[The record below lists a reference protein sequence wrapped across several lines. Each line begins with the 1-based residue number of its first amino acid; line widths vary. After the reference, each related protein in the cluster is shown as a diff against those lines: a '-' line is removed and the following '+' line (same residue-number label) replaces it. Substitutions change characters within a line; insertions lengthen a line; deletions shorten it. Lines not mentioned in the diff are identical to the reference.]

1 MARVQG
7 IINELFETGE
17 GQGISVGLATPLNF
31 VPGQYFR
38 AAVDGSGEV
47 LPQIFFPIQKNSLNL
62 TLEPLREGRWQ
73 PGQEISLR
81 GPLGNGFQMPAAVEH
96 VGLISFGSANAALL
110 LPLAA
115 ALLAE
120 GKDVALATAAP
131 LRGLPPALE
140 VLPPEQAQD
149 VTIWADGVAISA
161 WRNDLGQV
169 IERFRG
175 NGSRKLIQ
183 VLVQTDMPCGGV
195 AACGVCALP
204 TKKGWKLTCKDG
216 PVFVLGELA
225 AE

>member
-38 AAVDGSGEV
+38 AAVDGSDEV

-81 GPLGNGFQMPAAVEH
+81 GPLGNGFQMPAAAEH

-110 LPLAA
+110 LPLAV

-120 GKDVALATAAP
+120 GKEVALATAAP